1 MPRPMPQ
8 HDTSVSLALM
18 LRRLSLQAR
27 DWLSV
32 EAELTRMEL
41 HATVKRALLACM
53 AGAVALLLGMVTLFV
68 AAQTAVVALAVHAG
82 GPVPAGLIV
91 TLTLLLLTAAAA
103 TFSRT
108 LIVRRSPAESV
119 VFRWIGGHR
128 MRE

>member
-1 MPRPMPQ
+1 
-8 HDTSVSLALM
+8 
-18 LRRLSLQAR
+18 
-27 DWLSV
+27 
-32 EAELTRMEL
+32 MEL

-68 AAQTAVVALAVHAG
+68 VAQTAVVALAVHAG

-91 TLTLLLLTAAAA
+91 TFTSASSHRRCRHLLKD
-103 TFSRT
+103 F
-108 LIVRRSPAESV
+108 IVRRSPAESV